1 MNRSIIVYVTGRF
14 LQLFAL
20 LLLIPLIVSLIYSE
34 GANYALSFAIPS
46 ALSAGAGLALAH
58 KKPKENGL
66 FAKEGLVICAL
77 IWIFMSFF
85 GALPLVFNKSTSN
98 LCDAFFEMA
107 SGFSGTGASI
117 MTDVEILPHSILFWR
132 SFSHL
137 IGGMGVLVFAL
148 ALLPKADAE
157 AVHIM
162 KAEVPG
168 PVFDKLKSSIVST
181 ARILYSI
188 YLSMAAA
195 VIAALVLSGMPFF
208 DAVCHGFGTA
218 GTGGFGIKNNSIAYY
233 STSSQMII
241 AVGMLLFGINF
252 NLYYMLLLKKV
263 KRFFSDEEL
272 KAFFL
277 IIITAVVLIS
287 INLYSSYKNKGIL
300 LRDVFFTVSSI
311 ITTTG
316 YSTANFN
323 TWPVFSKVILM
334 ALMCIGGM
342 AGSTSGALKVS
353 RILIFLK
360 AIKAELK
367 RQREPDRIAPV
378 TINKKRI
385 SEKGVRSALTYLAVY
400 IAVFMIMLMV
410 TSLDSPDFQTAF
422 SSVAATI
429 NGVGP
434 GIGLVGPDGNYTHF
448 SPLTKVVLSLGMMAG
463 RLEIWPIIIL
473 FSKKTWNKT

>member
-77 IWIFMSFF
+77 IWILMSFF
-85 GALPLVFNKSTSN
+85 GALPLAFSKSTSN
-98 LCDAFFEMA
+98 LFDAFFEMA
-107 SGFSGTGASI
+107 SGFTTTGASI
-117 MTDVEILPHSILFWR
+117 MTDVETLPHSILFWR

-168 PVFDKLKSSIVST
+168 PVFGKLKSSIVST
-181 ARILYSI
+181 ARILYII
-188 YLSMAAA
+188 YLAMT
-195 VIAALVLSGMPFF
+195 LVLTVALYLTGMPLF
-208 DAVCHGFGTA
+208 DSVCHAFGTA
-218 GTGGFGIKNNSIAYY
+218 GTGGFGVKNSSIANYP
-233 STSSQMII
+233 TSAHIVLS
-241 AVGMLLFGINF
+241 VGMLMFGINF
-252 NLYYMLLLKKV
+252 NLYYLLMLKKA

-272 KAFFL
+272 KTYFSIVL
-277 IIITAVVLIS
+277 IAIALIS
-287 INLYSSYKNKGIL
+287 INLYGRYKNIGL
-300 LRDVFFTVSSI
+300 MLRDVFFTVSSI

-323 TWPVFSKVILM
+323 TWPVFSQAVLITLM
-334 ALMCIGGM
+334 FTGAM
-342 AGSTSGALKVS
+342 AGSTAGGLKLS
-353 RILIFLK
+353 RVLIFGK
-360 AIKAELK
+360 SARAELK
-367 RQREPDRIAPV
+367 RQREPGRVAPV
-378 TINKKRI
+378 TINGKTI
-385 SEKGVRSALTYLAVY
+385 PQEGVRSVLTYLNIY
-400 IAVFMIMLMV
+400 ICIFLLLLFITA
-410 TSLDSPDFQTAF
+410 LDSPDFQTAF
-422 SSVAATI
+422 TAVAATFNNI
-429 NGVGP
+429 GP
-434 GIGLVGPDGNYTHF
+434 GIGAVGPDGSYALFHPTV
-448 SPLTKVVLSLGMMAG
+448 KVVLSIGMIAG
-463 RLEIWPIIIL
+463 RLEIWPVVIL